1 MNNATK
7 NLEDDHVY
15 ILKLIDMM
23 EIMTDSTVPVV
34 SDLEEAVTLIK
45 NFADG
50 LHHAKEEALLFPLMA
65 ERGFSTQ
72 QGPIAVMLNDHS
84 QGRNFVKGMLENI
97 KLLKAGDLSA
107 ITAIYYNIQGY
118 GELLRNHIA
127 KENNVLF
134 RMADNALSE
143 SDQES
148 LYLQFKKVENQ
159 GLPNNQKSDYIARI
173 EKLAQVYN
181 LKPQNTKIN
190 TTY

>member
-7 NLEDDHVY
+7 NLEDDHIY
-15 ILKLIDMM
+15 ILKLIDVM
-23 EIMTDSTVPVV
+23 ELMTDATVPVV
-34 SDLEEAVTLIK
+34 SDLEEGVALIK

-72 QGPIAVMLNDHS
+72 QGPIAVMLHDHT
-84 QGRNFVKGMLENI
+84 QGRNFVKGMSENI

-107 ITAIYYNIQGY
+107 ITVIYYNIQGY

-143 SDQES
+143 SDQEA
-148 LYLQFKKVENQ
+148 LFMQFKKVENQ
-159 GLPNNQKSDYIARI
+159 DLPNNQKSDFIARI

-181 LKPQNTKIN
+181 LKHQNTKAN

>member
-7 NLEDDHVY
+7 NLEDDHVF
-15 ILKLIDMM
+15 ILKLIDVL
-23 EIMTDSTVPVV
+23 EIMTDATVPVV

-72 QGPIAVMLNDHS
+72 QGPIAVMLEDHT
-84 QGRNFVKGMLENI
+84 QGRNYVKGMSENI
-97 KLLKAGDLSA
+97 NLLKAGDLSA
-107 ITAIYYNIQGY
+107 ITAIYHNIQGY
-118 GELLRNHIA
+118 SVLLRNHIA

-134 RMADNALSE
+134 RMADNALSV

-148 LYLQFKKVENQ
+148 LFIQFKKVESQN
-159 GLPNNQKSDYIARI
+159 LPNNQKSDFIARI

-181 LKPQNTKIN
+181 LKHQIQNKSI
-190 TTY
+190 Y